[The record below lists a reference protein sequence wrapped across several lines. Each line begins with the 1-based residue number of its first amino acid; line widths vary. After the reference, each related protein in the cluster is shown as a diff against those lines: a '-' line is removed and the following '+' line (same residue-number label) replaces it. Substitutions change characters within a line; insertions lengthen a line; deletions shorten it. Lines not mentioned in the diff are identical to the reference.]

1 MSLLKKKMKKA
12 GKGTDKPESFR
23 KEFDVLNYTPADY
36 QYTERY
42 VRFVNQ
48 AESMFGRVINRVSV
62 DELCSD
68 MFDPY
73 IDSVM
78 EQMKGFAKEQ
88 YTNHIHLI
96 NHHKGI
102 LEGEL
107 ALACGH
113 MEDLKKDLEELNQ
126 EISTYK
132 QLKNDKH
139 IL

>member
-1 MSLLKKKMKKA
+1 MSLFKKKMKKA
-12 GKGTDKPESFR
+12 GKGTDKPVSFR
-23 KEFDVLNYTPADY
+23 KEFDVLNCTPVDY

-48 AESMFGRVINRVSV
+48 AEYMFGRVINKVSV

-78 EQMKGFAKEQ
+78 EQMKGSAKEQ
-88 YTNHIHLI
+88 YTHHMHLI

-107 ALACGH
+107 ALAGGH
-113 MEDLKKDLEELNQ
+113 LADLKKDLEELDR
-126 EISTYK
+126 EISKYK

>member
-1 MSLLKKKMKKA
+1 M
-12 GKGTDKPESFR
+12 
-23 KEFDVLNYTPADY
+23 
-36 QYTERY
+36 
-42 VRFVNQ
+42 NQ

-107 ALACGH
+107 ALAGGH

>member
-1 MSLLKKKMKKA
+1 MSLFKKKMKKV
-12 GKGTDKPESFR
+12 GKGTDKPVSFR
-23 KEFDVLNYTPADY
+23 KEFDVLNCTPVDY

-42 VRFVNQ
+42 VGFINN
-48 AESMFGRVINRVSV
+48 AETMFSRVINKISV

-78 EQMKGFAKEQ
+78 EQMKGSVREQ
-88 YTNHIHLI
+88 YTHHMHLI

-107 ALACGH
+107 VLADGH
-113 MEDLKKDLEELNQ
+113 LADLKKDLEDIDQ
-126 EISTYK
+126 EISRYQ
-132 QLKNDKH
+132 QLKKEKH

>member
-1 MSLLKKKMKKA
+1 MSLFKKKMKKA
-12 GKGTDKPESFR
+12 GKGTDKPVSFR
-23 KEFDVLNYTPADY
+23 KEFDVLNCTPVDY

-48 AESMFGRVINRVSV
+48 AEAMFGRTINKMSV

-78 EQMKGFAKEQ
+78 EQMKGSAKEQ
-88 YTNHIHLI
+88 YTHHMHLI

-107 ALACGH
+107 VLADGH
-113 MEDLKKDLEELNQ
+113 LKDLKKDLEDIDQ
-126 EISTYK
+126 EIDKYRQIK
-132 QLKNDKH
+132 KEKH

>member
-73 IDSVM
+73 LDTVL

-88 YTNHIHLI
+88 YTNHIHLT

-107 ALACGH
+107 ALAGGH